1 MRCVVAMVIIG
12 AGMAVALPAPGGG
25 SIEGHV
31 VHALSGA
38 PLARATVRLS
48 ASASSIWLVAESD
61 ATGRF
66 EFTGLPPGTY
76 KVIGSRRGFLD
87 HAARRLIALGRGEQV
102 LDAEIRLPP
111 ECAIRGRVLDEGG
124 DAVDG
129 ARVVVYRQIWRYG
142 GKRWDRVNGL
152 AETNDEGEYR
162 VAGLRPGR
170 YLVQAMDQR
179 PAVDNHYGSPPRAYT
194 VPVYHPSAADQRE
207 ATPVEVGLGVEARG
221 VDIRLVRVTRVP
233 DVRVR
238 GKVAGVAAGTLVSVV
253 ATMDGGFWGGSMTAG
268 PPAYEFELRLQPGQ
282 YTLSGSVYSGG
293 PAAYG
298 STSLAVTGDVDG
310 VALILTPAPEVTGR
324 ISVAESDAKV
334 NLKDVRVTLAA
345 LSGPPGAYELRSD
358 AAGKIGPFPEMLRR
372 PGHVAIVEVRG
383 IPNDCFIREIRFG
396 DKEIS
401 PDDFE
406 IVSSG
411 ELQIVLSNT
420 AGKIAGSAVD
430 ADGKPFAGATVTL
443 AAGDGKSR
451 AVKQAADE
459 AGNFQFANLRP
470 GTYKLFAWEEVDDDL
485 WPDPEFR
492 KRYEDRATA
501 ITVGEGESKNVR
513 LRLIAVEE
521 MK

>member
-1 MRCVVAMVIIG
+1 MRCVVAVVILG
-12 AGMAVALPAPGGG
+12 AGLLAAQPAPAGG

-31 VHALSGA
+31 VHALSGV
-38 PLARATVRLS
+38 PVARATVRLT
-48 ASASSIWLVAESD
+48 APANSISLVAETD
-61 ATGRF
+61 AAGRF

-87 HAARRLIALGRGEQV
+87 HAARRLIALSRDERV
-102 LDAEIRLPP
+102 ADAEIRLPP

-124 DAVDG
+124 DAAVG
-129 ARVVVYRQIWRYG
+129 ARVVVYRQLWRYG

-179 PAVDNHYGSPPRAYT
+179 PAVDNHYGSPPKTYV
-194 VPVYHPSAADQRE
+194 VPVYYPSAVDQRE
-207 ATPVEVGLGVEARG
+207 ATPVEVGLSVEARG
-221 VDIRLVRVTRVP
+221 VEIRLVRVTRVP
-233 DVRVR
+233 GVRVR
-238 GKVAGVAAGTLVSVV
+238 GKVAGGAAGTVVSVA

-268 PPAYEFELRLQPGQ
+268 PPAYEFELHLQPGQ
-282 YTLSGSVYSGG
+282 YTLSGGVYSGG

-310 VALILTPAPEVTGR
+310 VVLMMTPAPEVTAR
-324 ISVAESDAKV
+324 ISVAESDATV

-345 LSGPPGAYELRSD
+345 LSGPPGEYELRSD
-358 AAGKIGPFPEMLRR
+358 ATGRLGLFPEMLRR
-372 PGHVAIVEVRG
+372 PGHVAVADIRG

-401 PDDFE
+401 LDDFE

-420 AGKIAGSAVD
+420 AGKIAGLVVD

-443 AAGDGKSR
+443 AAEDGKSR

-470 GTYKLFAWEEVDDDL
+470 GTYRLLAWEEVDDDL
-485 WPDPEFR
+485 WPDAEFR
-492 KRYEDRATA
+492 KKYAERAGEV
-501 ITVGEGESKNVR
+501 TVGAGETQNVR
-513 LRLIAVEE
+513 LRAIAVEE